1 MQQEEEVKGGEER
14 RRIKVV
20 GKRKEGWN
28 ESTREGQEW
37 GGQRNDRI
45 SQHESEGDRNARSMV
60 EWIYTR
66 GERISEG
73 IHAGLSHRR

>member
-1 MQQEEEVKGGEER
+1 MQQEEEVKEEKER

-37 GGQRNDRI
+37 GARGTI
-45 SQHESEGDRNARSMV
+45 EYRSMSPRGI
-60 EWIYTR
+60 EMLDRWWSGYTLE
-66 GERISEG
+66 ERE
-73 IHAGLSHRR
+73 

>member
-1 MQQEEEVKGGEER
+1 MQQEEEVKEEKER

-37 GGQRNDRI
+37 GGTI
-45 SQHESEGDRNARSMV
+45 EYRSMSPRGI
-60 EWIYTR
+60 EMLDRWWSGYTLE
-66 GERISEG
+66 ERE
-73 IHAGLSHRR
+73 